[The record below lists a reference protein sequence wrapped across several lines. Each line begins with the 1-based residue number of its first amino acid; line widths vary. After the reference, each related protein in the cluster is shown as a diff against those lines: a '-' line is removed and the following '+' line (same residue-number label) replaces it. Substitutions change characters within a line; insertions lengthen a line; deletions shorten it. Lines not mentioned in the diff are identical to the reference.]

1 MRDDHDRV
9 TLELPGVTEKR
20 GRGRPR
26 KDDALTPAQRAQRYR
41 DRKKRAALMARV
53 QIKYRGPNGETWSG
67 RGLMPRWITVLLER
81 GHKLAELEVRPARNG
96 P

>member
-1 MRDDHDRV
+1 MRQEGD
-9 TLELPGVTEKR
+9 TLTMELPGLEPKR

-26 KDDALTPAQRAQRYR
+26 KDNALTPAQRAQRYR
-41 DRKKRAALMARV
+41 DKKKRAKLMDRV
-53 QIKYRGPNGETWSG
+53 LIKYRGPNGETWSG